1 MILWDNVYFHLCNFR
16 ISFMVYSGCARMQLK
31 HLYFRGGAE
40 WAPLAS
46 HSSSGL
52 QCLIVIRGKGNG
64 IPRGTCELLGSAITF
79 AWVSIISNFNASV
92 QGYCGVLMVFQL
104 SAN

>member
-1 MILWDNVYFHLCNFR
+1 MWLP
-16 ISFMVYSGCARMQLK
+16 
-31 HLYFRGGAE
+31 
-40 WAPLAS
+40 WAF

-52 QCLIVIRGKGNG
+52 QCLIVIRGKVVENQGARVNCWDQ
-64 IPRGTCELLGSAITF
+64 PLRF

-92 QGYCGVLMVFQL
+92 QGYSGVLMVFQF

>member
-1 MILWDNVYFHLCNFR
+1 
-16 ISFMVYSGCARMQLK
+16 MQLK
-31 HLYFRGGAE
+31 HLYFRGGSRTWLP
-40 WAPLAS
+40 WAF

-52 QCLIVIRGKGNG
+52 QCLIVIRGKGSG

-79 AWVSIISNFNASV
+79 AWVSIISNSNASV
-92 QGYCGVLMVFQL
+92 QGYSGVLMAFQL